1 MEPQENILSPKQKQ
15 EFERLAKSEALM
27 RSVRE
32 KFPNESGMYGI
43 KNAPKSHFV
52 ILKTPIIEKG
62 ESTSIS
68 GDSIPIEISKHLIV
82 TQRGIRVLE
91 LRNTPGSNQS
101 LSEEIFQKTISRNLD
116 SLQDPMSYD
125 PQNEQ
130 PISPYYNINVDENR
144 EGITLFNKDGS
155 STTAI
160 LGQDIYP
167 SVSLRNLKDGEMES
181 FIENSKRAEQ
191 EKSPSDIKTDINNVD
206 KMEQLLG

>member
-1 MEPQENILSPKQKQ
+1 MDQQDNTLSPKHEQ
-15 EFERLAKSEALM
+15 EVEIIAKSEVLM

-32 KFPNESGMYGI
+32 EFPNESGIYGI
-43 KNAPKSHFV
+43 ENSPRSHFV
-52 ILKTPIIEKG
+52 ILRTPIVEKG

-91 LRNTPGSNQS
+91 LRDIPGSNQS
-101 LSEEIFQKTISRNLD
+101 LSEEIFQKTISKNLD
-116 SLQDPMSYD
+116 SLQDPMTHD
-125 PQNEQ
+125 PENKSL
-130 PISPYYNINVDENR
+130 ISPYYNINVDENR

-155 STTAI
+155 TTTAI

-167 SVSLRNLKDGEMES
+167 SVSLRNIKEGEMES
-181 FIENSKRAEQ
+181 FIENSKKAEI

-206 KMEQLLG
+206 KMLTLLG